1 MAKPSA
7 SDTTFQFF
15 NEIGIINQ
23 LATNAFEQVLPLG
36 LTVSQFSVLNWFTR
50 VDVQATPG
58 RLATAFNV
66 TKGAMTNT
74 LKRLEQKGFID
85 VRIDETSARRKIVT
99 MTPAGAAARK
109 EALVAIEPLLKEL
122 TKSFPISEISSSL
135 PLLQRLRIYLD
146 ERRYQNDE

>member
-1 MAKPSA
+1 MAKPST
-7 SDTTFQFF
+7 SEITFQFF

-23 LATNAFEQVLPLG
+23 LASNAFENVLPLG

-109 EALVAIEPLLKEL
+109 ESLKAIEPLLKEL
-122 TKSFPISEISSSL
+122 TKTFSVTEIRASL
-135 PLLQRLRIYLD
+135 PLLESLRVYLD
-146 ERRYQNDE
+146 ERRYQNDD

>member
-1 MAKPSA
+1 M
-7 SDTTFQFF
+7 
-15 NEIGIINQ
+15 
-23 LATNAFEQVLPLG
+23 PLG

-99 MTPAGAAARK
+99 MTPAGAVARK
-109 EALVAIEPLLKEL
+109 ESLKAIEPLLKEL
-122 TKSFPISEISSSL
+122 TKTFSVTEIRASL
-135 PLLQRLRIYLD
+135 PLLESLRVYLD
-146 ERRYQNDE
+146 ERRYQNDD

>member
-1 MAKPSA
+1 MAKPKSTEVA
-7 SDTTFQFF
+7 FQLF

-23 LATNAFEQVLPLG
+23 LGTNAFESVLPLD

-50 VDVQATPG
+50 VDVEATPG

-85 VRIDETSARRKIVT
+85 VRVDENSARRKLVT
-99 MTPAGAAARK
+99 MTPAGADARRQ
-109 EALVAIEPLLKEL
+109 ALIAVEPLLKEL
-122 TKSFPISEISSSL
+122 LGVFNEKDIQAAL
-135 PLLQRLRIYLD
+135 PFLEAVRVYLD
-146 ERRYQNDE
+146 ERRYQE